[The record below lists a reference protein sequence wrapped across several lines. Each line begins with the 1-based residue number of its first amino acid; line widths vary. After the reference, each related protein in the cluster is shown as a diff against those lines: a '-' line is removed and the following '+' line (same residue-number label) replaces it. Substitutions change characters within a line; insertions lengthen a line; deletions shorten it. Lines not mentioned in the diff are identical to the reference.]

1 MCGRQKVAA
10 KLKDQKVSWLSRGQ
24 SNLVNT
30 TKLQKLTYR
39 PVMPARRQ
47 DSVTRGA
54 EMNFGGAREVY
65 LREFKS
71 EFKSEKGEDVKKKSS
86 VHKFSQTLVFIAK
99 FCDFPRILKRK
110 PKKQGLRPQ
119 SFMKSGVSPQKL

>member
-1 MCGRQKVAA
+1 MTKT
-10 KLKDQKVSWLSRGQ
+10 KVSLLSRGQ

-39 PVMPARRQ
+39 SLMPARSQ

-54 EMNFGGAREVY
+54 EINFGGAREVY

-71 EFKSEKGEDVKKKSS
+71 VNQTKKVK
-86 VHKFSQTLVFIAK
+86 T
-99 FCDFPRILKRK
+99 
-110 PKKQGLRPQ
+110 
-119 SFMKSGVSPQKL
+119 